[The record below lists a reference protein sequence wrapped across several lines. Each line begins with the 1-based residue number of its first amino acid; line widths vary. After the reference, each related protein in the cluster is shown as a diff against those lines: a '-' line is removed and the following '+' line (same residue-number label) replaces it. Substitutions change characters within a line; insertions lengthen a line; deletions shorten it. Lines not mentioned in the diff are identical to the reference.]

1 MKTILSKVHYIITLL
16 GTRPEWFLILLLL
29 ANVWLIFSLD
39 FYQTLDGPAHFYN
52 SKIIGSLLQN
62 HPEISKW
69 YQLNTGIVPNYT
81 SYGLLM
87 LLSAIFSSSL
97 ANKIVILLLTS
108 VPPLLGFSLFKK
120 RFSNGSFWALF
131 LVPMSFTSAL
141 QMGFFNF
148 SLGVIA
154 LLFYLFFLFKKDLFK
169 PINIVWN
176 FLFTLILLYTHAY
189 VFVMGLFC
197 LVGTVITSSLASP
210 FHWKSLFQSKYLY
223 LFGLSAVPSVVLF
236 VIFNWQHPSFDEQ
249 YLDVAVLVE
258 QLVNFTSIV
267 SHHTAEETPF
277 TRVVFFL
284 LLGAVV
290 LKFLSAFGL
299 KNSAFS
305 ARDYV
310 FLVVILL
317 LIIFYFTTPDYVGY
331 AGFLSRRHQWYIVF
345 FMLLFLVS
353 FQLPN
358 VVKVAVGIALVF
370 IHVELLQI
378 ISKYQQPFQDM
389 SQELFEAA
397 EHVPENAVIYPFHYH
412 SAYEASHA
420 SNILGWQKNVI
431 ILDNYEANMDY
442 FPVMWRS
449 ADMPAIEKRNWC
461 HTSAQFPGYPKTS
474 SAQKVT
480 PIYFAYSNDVERW
493 DTLCPTVFTEAKILY
508 QGNHVLMFQ
517 ENN

>member
-1 MKTILSKVHYIITLL
+1 MKTILSKLHHIITLL
-16 GTRPEWFLILLLL
+16 GTRPEWFLIAMIA
-29 ANVWLIFSLD
+29 ANAWLIFSLD

-52 SKIIGSLLQN
+52 SKIIVALLQN
-62 HPEISKW
+62 HPEISEW

-81 SYGLLM
+81 SYGLLI
-87 LLSAIFSSSL
+87 LLTSLFSSSL
-97 ANKIVILLLTS
+97 ANKLVILLLTS
-108 VPPLLGFSLFKK
+108 VPPILGFFLFKK

-131 LVPMSFTSAL
+131 LVPMAFTSAL

-154 LLFYLFFLFKKDLFK
+154 LLFYLFFLFKKDLFR
-169 PINIVWN
+169 PINLVIN
-176 FLFTLILLYTHAY
+176 LLFTLILLYTHAY

-197 LVGTVITSSLASP
+197 LVGTVISSSLTVP
-210 FHWKSLFQSKYLY
+210 FNLKSIFQSKYVY

-236 VIFNWQHPSFDEQ
+236 IIFNWQHPSFDEQ
-249 YLDVAVLVE
+249 YLDFAVLVDE
-258 QLVNFTSIV
+258 LVNFTSIV

-277 TRVVFFL
+277 TRLIFIL
-284 LLGAVV
+284 LSGSVIVKLFSIFR
-290 LKFLSAFGL
+290 LKSSSLSA
-299 KNSAFS
+299 K
-305 ARDYV
+305 DYL
-310 FLVVILL
+310 FLAVILL

-358 VVKVAVGIALVF
+358 VVKVAVSITLVV
-370 IHVELLQI
+370 IHVELLLI
-378 ISKYQQPFQDM
+378 INKYQQPFQKM
-389 SQELFEAA
+389 SYELFEAA
-397 EHVPENAVIYPFHYH
+397 QQVPENAVIYPFHYH

-449 ADMPAIEKRNWC
+449 TDMPAITKRNWC
-461 HTSAQFPGYPKTS
+461 HTSAQFPGYPKTT

-480 PIYFAYSNDVERW
+480 PIYFAYSNDIERW
-493 DTLCPTVFTEAKILY
+493 DTLCPTVFTETEILY

-517 ENN
+517 EKN